1 MYFVTTEFHLHE
13 KERKQM
19 TSDQLYELRF
29 GRLEGYHIWDVVL
42 VAVWDVDKSTDFDEL
57 LVTISSGIT

>member
-1 MYFVTTEFHLHE
+1 MNQDV
-13 KERKQM
+13 
-19 TSDQLYELRF
+19 

-42 VAVWDVDKSTDFDEL
+42 VAVWDVDISTDFDEL